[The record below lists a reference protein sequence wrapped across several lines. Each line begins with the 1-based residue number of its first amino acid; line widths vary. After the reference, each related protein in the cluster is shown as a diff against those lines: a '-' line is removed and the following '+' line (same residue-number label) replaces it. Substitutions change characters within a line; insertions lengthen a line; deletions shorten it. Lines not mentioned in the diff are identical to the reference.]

1 MDIIVLGNGGHSK
14 VIQDMISTLKNYTLR
29 AVLDDKYL
37 KEVEE
42 RGILYGPFSSLTHLL
57 NEQVKVVIA
66 IGNNSVRKK
75 LADSIP
81 LRPSQYASIVHPT
94 AVVSSSASIG
104 SGTVVMP
111 YAVIHA
117 EASIGRHCII
127 NTGAI
132 IEHENKL
139 GDYVHISP
147 GAVLTGNVSV
157 EEGAHVGASAAVIP
171 GMDIGSWS
179 VVGAGSTVITPI
191 PSYCT
196 AVGTPAKVMEKKLIS
211 ERKSS

>member
-14 VIQDMISTLKNYTLR
+14 VIQDTISTLKDYTLR
-29 AVLDDKYL
+29 AVLDDKYS
-37 KEVEE
+37 EE
-42 RGILYGPFSSLTHLL
+42 AEEGGILYGPFSSLTSLL
-57 NEQVKVVIA
+57 NEQTKVVMA
-66 IGNNSVRKK
+66 IGNNSVRKN
-75 LADSIP
+75 LADSMP
-81 LRPSQYASIVHPT
+81 LRLNQYASIVHPT
-94 AVVSSSASIG
+94 AVVSPSAAIG
-104 SGTVVMP
+104 AGTVVMAN
-111 YAVIHA
+111 AVINA
-117 EASIGRHCII
+117 GASMGRHCII

-147 GAVLTGNVSV
+147 GAVLTGNVLV

-196 AVGTPAKVMEKKLIS
+196 AVGTPARVIEKTLTTG
-211 ERKSS
+211 RKSS